1 MVPPRASPLAR
12 LPSQQEEPVL
22 RLFGIT
28 PRLLLIVLAILV
40 PALTVVALVAGRT
53 ADTEL
58 QRRAEGDVAVLA
70 RTYARLLA
78 EVPLNTTVE
87 ALRRDVFD
95 EAVRERQDLAGL
107 ALYEFQD
114 SGRLAQVATSWRFG
128 DELVPQPIDSRAID
142 RDLLL
147 VEWRERDGVP
157 HVQAALPLWRDERQ
171 HVLHLEVAHP
181 EIHSV
186 SAVATETAL
195 LAGLAGVVL
204 AGVLVLLLVRFSIEK
219 PIDMLG
225 TAMRQVR
232 SIGAG
237 RTLPVRSE
245 DIFGGLIRNFNDM
258 TIDLKHAESENRA
271 LMRDLRDFNR
281 DLELRVSAATEDLR
295 RKNSELLATQERL
308 LGVQQEVSRLE
319 RLASLGQ
326 LSTTLAHELAT
337 PLNVVSGH
345 LEILESEVP
354 EGSLARPRVRTLSL
368 QVARLSGILKEV
380 LTAVRLPDPVPTN
393 VELDPLLDEIVRFMA
408 PMAHSHGVTLERRG
422 ADGCSVRFD
431 RNQLQQVLL
440 NLVTNAIEATP
451 QAGRV
456 DIEVSPAHGGMVLLR
471 VRDSGSGIAAEA
483 LQRVF
488 EPFFTTK
495 EIGGGQGLG
504 LAISHEILRK
514 NGGGIT
520 AGNHSGGGALF
531 ELSLPAV

>member
-1 MVPPRASPLAR
+1 M
-12 LPSQQEEPVL
+12 L

-28 PRLLLIVLAILV
+28 PRLLLIVVAILC
-40 PALTVVALVAGRT
+40 PALLVVALVAGRT
-53 ADTEL
+53 GEREL
-58 QRRAEGDVAVLA
+58 HTRAEGDVAVLA

-78 EVPLNTTVE
+78 EVPLSTTVE
-87 ALRRDVFD
+87 DLRRDVFD
-95 EAVRERQDLAGL
+95 DAVRERQDLAGM
-107 ALYEFQD
+107 ALYESEP
-114 SGRLAQVATSWRFG
+114 SGRFRQIATSWVFG
-128 DELVPQPIDSRAID
+128 DELVPLPIDSRALE
-142 RDLLL
+142 RNLLL

-157 HVQAALPLWRDERQ
+157 HVQAALPLLRDGRP
-171 HVLHLEVAHP
+171 HVLHIEVRHAGLDNVGAATA
-181 EIHSV
+181 EA
-186 SAVATETAL
+186 AVLAGF
-195 LAGLAGVVL
+195 AGLAL
-204 AGVLVLLLVRFSIEK
+204 AGVLVLLIVRFSVEK

-245 DIFGGLIRNFNDM
+245 DLFGGLIRNFNDM

-281 DLELRVSAATEDLR
+281 DLELRVSAATEDLL

-308 LGVQQEVSRLE
+308 MGVQQEVSRLE

-337 PLNVVSGH
+337 PMNVVSGH
-345 LEILESEVP
+345 LEILEREVP
-354 EGSLARPRVRTLSL
+354 EGSPARPRVRTLSL

-380 LTAVRLPDPVPTN
+380 LTAVRLPDPVPTT
-393 VELDPLLDEIVRFMA
+393 VELDPVLDEIMRFMA
-408 PMAHSHGVTLERRG
+408 PMAGAHGVKLERLG
-422 ADGCSVRFD
+422 AEHCSVRFD

-451 QAGRV
+451 EDGRV
-456 DIEVSPAHGGMVLLR
+456 AIEVDPPVAGMVMLR
-471 VRDSGSGIAAEA
+471 VRDSGEGIAPEA
-483 LQRVF
+483 LARVF

-495 EIGGGQGLG
+495 EIGHGQGLG

-514 NGGGIT
+514 NGGAIR
-520 AGNHSGGGALF
+520 ASNHAAGGALF
-531 ELSLPAV
+531 ELSLPAL